1 MIRIGVV
8 GWGYWGAKLT
18 RILDQT
24 SGAVLAVIT
33 DPSEDR
39 LALAA
44 ANHPAVPGTRTS
56 RPLFADPSIDAIV
69 IAAPAPSHF
78 EIALAALR
86 AGKHVLVEKPFVH
99 NSESALRLIE
109 EGERRDLVVMVDH
122 TFLFGPPV
130 RTIKRLFAEGSL
142 GRLRSYESLRLNAG
156 TVRDDMD
163 VLWDVAP
170 HDLAI
175 LDHLLPD
182 RPVALQVTG
191 VTGDSAGRVLQARL
205 TLVYPDGGVARIDVS
220 WIAPR
225 KTRQIRIE
233 CEGGRLDYD
242 DLDLVTPLRLRHD
255 TGAPT
260 TVPVRS
266 DAEPLR
272 TMMDHFVSCV
282 ASRRRPVSDGAMGHR
297 VVRLLEAADQ
307 SRREGG
313 ALIEL
318 ERAEAPR

>member
-1 MIRIGVV
+1 MIRIGVI

-18 RILDQT
+18 RNLDQT
-24 SGAVLAVIT
+24 PGAVLAAIM

-39 LALAA
+39 LVQAA
-44 ANHPAVPGTRTS
+44 ANHPAVPCTRES
-56 RPLFADPSIDAIV
+56 RSLFADPSIDAIV
-69 IAAPAPSHF
+69 IAAPALRHF

-99 NSESALRLIE
+99 NSESALHLIE

-130 RTIKRLFAEGSL
+130 RAIGRLFAEGSL
-142 GRLRSYESLRLNAG
+142 GRLRSFESLRLNAG
-156 TVRDDMD
+156 TIRDDMD

-175 LDHLLPD
+175 LDHLLLD
-182 RPVALQVTG
+182 RPVTLQVTD
-191 VTGDSAGRVLQARL
+191 VTADAAGRALQARL
-205 TLVYPDGGVARIDVS
+205 TLFYPDDCMARIDVS

-225 KTRQIRIE
+225 KLRHIRIG
-233 CEGGRLDYD
+233 CEYSSLDYD
-242 DLDLVTPLRLRHD
+242 DLDAVTPLRLRYD
-255 TGAPT
+255 TGADT
-260 TVPVRS
+260 AVPMW
-266 DAEPLR
+266 DGGEPLG
-272 TMMDHFVSCV
+272 TMMAHFVSSI
-282 ASRRRPVSDGAMGHR
+282 ASRQPPMSDGAMGHR

-307 SRREGG
+307 SRRDGG

-318 ERAEAPR
+318 ERAGAPR